1 MIKVTKYK
9 KSVDQMIESKESFH
23 VFGFSDKLQIVH
35 CLKLGSVTMSGLMEN
50 YDNFKNFET
59 YFSEKTIYIIQLRD
73 VHDKWESGYITEL
86 MNHEPSKK
94 NRLIYEEYEVKS
106 FNDNDDTTNLINN
119 FLTEVHK
126 IEKDK
131 SFEWMTTLH
140 SNFQDF
146 GMENTLLY
154 HKDERSLNDEKN
166 VFFIELKDLS
176 NPKFLNWIKEK
187 DKDWE
192 VVKSIPHKNKT
203 SNILKKNVRLFWNE
217 HKTDESLFNPY
228 LYESLQLAISQKQK
242 EVDYIRKH
250 NKRYIKL

>member
-9 KSVDQMIESKESFH
+9 KSVDQMIEGKESFH
-23 VFGFSDKLQIVH
+23 VYGFSDKLQIVH

-59 YFSEKTIYIIQLRD
+59 YFSEKTIYIIKLRD

-86 MNHEPSKK
+86 MNLTDDRTKMIVSFH
-94 NRLIYEEYEVKS
+94 EVKS
-106 FNDNDDTTNLINN
+106 FHDDDEKTNFIKN
-119 FLTEVHK
+119 FFTEIHK
-126 IEKDK
+126 IEEDK
-131 SFEWMTTLH
+131 SFEWTSH
-140 SNFQDF
+140 HHANINNF

-176 NPKFLNWIKEK
+176 NPKFLDWIKNK
-187 DKDWE
+187 DSDWNI
-192 VVKSIPHKNKT
+192 VKSIPHLHQT
-203 SNILKKNVRLFWNE
+203 PNILKKNLRLFWDEN
-217 HKTDESLFNPY
+217 KTDESLFNPY
-228 LYESLQLAISQKQK
+228 LFEPLQSVISQKQK
-242 EVDYIRKH
+242 EVDYIRKY